1 MKKIFLAIFIILFI
15 IVLLPFATTR
25 KINAKVYSI
34 TENIVIFE
42 DICGNLWAWN
52 DKDEIFLENQEVTLY
67 INDKITDFLE
77 DDEIIKVRK
86 VGKQN
91 DIKHG

>member
-86 VGKQN
+86 VGK
-91 DIKHG
+91 

>member
-1 MKKIFLAIFIILFI
+1 MKKIFLAIFTILFI
-15 IVLLPFATTR
+15 IILLPFATTR
-25 KINAKVYSI
+25 KIDAKVYSI

-52 DKDEIFLENQEVTLY
+52 DEDEIFLKNQEVTLY

-77 DDEIIKVRK
+77 DDEIIK
-86 VGKQN
+86 
-91 DIKHG
+91 IKLKEN